1 MISVGLTGGIGS
13 GKTTVA
19 KIWQKMGATLIFAD
33 DLAKEMMRKDKGLK
47 KKLINT
53 FGSKTYTPDGKLNK
67 PYLIQEAFHKNRVDE
82 LNDIVHPSIRR
93 KILQIIREEEKAGT
107 NILVYEAAILLNEG
121 RPAYLDKIVLVLS
134 DRDKRISR
142 VVQRDETPEK
152 EITARME
159 KQPPFEQMTHLAD
172 IVLNNDGSLED
183 LEKKAK
189 EVYIKLV
196 GIA

>member
-19 KIWQKMGATLIFAD
+19 KMWQKMGATLVFAD
-33 DLAKEMMRKDKGLK
+33 DLAKEMMRKDKELK
-47 KKLINT
+47 KRLINT
-53 FGSKTYTPDGKLNK
+53 FGSKTYTPGGELNK

-93 KILQIIREEEKAGT
+93 KILKIIRDEAKAGT

-121 RPAYLDKIVLVLS
+121 RPDYLDKIVLVLS
-134 DRDKRISR
+134 DRSKRISR
-142 VVQRDETPEK
+142 VVKRDQTPEK
-152 EITARME
+152 EITARMD
-159 KQPPFEQMTHLAD
+159 KQPSFEQMTHLAD
-172 IVLNNDGSLED
+172 IVINNDGALED

-189 EVYIKLV
+189 NVYNKLI

>member
-19 KIWQKMGATLIFAD
+19 KIWQKMGASLIYAD

-53 FGSKTYTPDGKLNK
+53 FGSKTYTPDGELNK

-93 KILQIIREEEKAGT
+93 KILQIIQDETKAGT
-107 NILVYEAAILLNEG
+107 KILVYEAAILLNEG
-121 RPAYLDKIVLVLS
+121 RPNYLDKIVVVLS
-134 DRDKRISR
+134 DRDERISR
-142 VVQRDETPEK
+142 VVKRDETPEK
-152 EITARME
+152 EIIARME
-159 KQPPFEQMTHLAD
+159 KQPSFEQMTHLSD
-172 IVLNNDGSLED
+172 IVIKNDGTLED

-189 EVYIKLV
+189 RVYNTLV